1 MRIRILDLTLC
12 LLLLLV
18 VQGGHRHAHAHAR
31 LDRSVPAAGA
41 TLDQPPVEV
50 RIWATQEL
58 RLSGN
63 ALSVA
68 DSDGNQVDNG
78 DGRVDQSDRD
88 RKQLVVSLPELSS
101 GTYTVTFT
109 TSSAEDGHDFTGSF
123 TFTVQLAEGGST
135 SPEDLALA
143 EGGCSQ

>member
-1 MRIRILDLTLC
+1 MRTWILTITLC
-12 LLLLLV
+12 ILLLLLV
-18 VQGGHRHAHAHAR
+18 PGGHLHAHAR
-31 LDRSVPAAGA
+31 LDRSAPAAGA

-78 DGRVDQSDRD
+78 DGRVDQSDRN
-88 RKQLVVSLPELSS
+88 RKQLVVSLPQLSS

-123 TFTVQLAEGGST
+123 IFTLQLAEGGSS
-135 SPEDLALA
+135 SPEDLALV
-143 EGGCSQ
+143 EGGCGQ